1 MNPVLPFKIGK
12 PTVLLW
18 DGWWQGN
25 ICLFLPSHKFHPH
38 GQAWLS
44 GSSITFLCFNTFW
57 KSLQQL
63 TKWMEVVR
71 HRTSGKVLS
80 HRHILR
86 VTDDDDDCCLWS
98 EVCQHRDH
106 CGSVCGHCSLEARA
120 GGWER
125 DWHGLGTE
133 YSSDPAQEDQNRLLG
148 AGTEHRGAG
157 VATSGWEPGSS
168 KWRLIVR
175 EVSTEP
181 GPDRAAAANPDQRGE
196 RGNWPVQAAGGG
208 PGLSGHQKW
217 MRGARPSQ
225 AGAGR
230 RIQQVTIRW
239 LERGEERVTNL
250 GITRLLPWWP
260 ASLLASVAI
269 SAILISG
276 RHQWLEPG
284 DHTGAVKTR
293 DKTSNC
299 FHPRSILSSIRSEL
313 VAAGMGEERVG
324 PALKWSE
331 VQTRNSGAGCRPPV
345 PAVLSFLLV
354 MSCLANILACHFTKN
369 SVPRSGA
376 GRILISV
383 ADAN

>member
-1 MNPVLPFKIGK
+1 M
-12 PTVLLW
+12 LLW

-86 VTDDDDDCCLWS
+86 VTDDDDCWLWMS

-106 CGSVCGHCSLEARA
+106 SGSVCGHCSLEARV

-133 YSSDPAQEDQNRLLG
+133 YSSQLRPGEDQNRLLG

-175 EVSTEP
+175 EVSREP

-196 RGNWPVQAAGGG
+196 RGNWHRLLAAAPVRPSEVDERSETK
-208 PGLSGHQKW
+208 PGRGWAEDPASHDKMTREGRGKGHQ
-217 MRGARPSQ
+217 
-225 AGAGR
+225 
-230 RIQQVTIRW
+230 
-239 LERGEERVTNL
+239 
-250 GITRLLPWWP
+250 
-260 ASLLASVAI
+260 
-269 SAILISG
+269 
-276 RHQWLEPG
+276 PG
-284 DHTGAVKTR
+284 DHQAAALMAG
-293 DKTSNC
+293 
-299 FHPRSILSSIRSEL
+299 LSP
-313 VAAGMGEERVG
+313 G
-324 PALKWSE
+324 
-331 VQTRNSGAGCRPPV
+331 
-345 PAVLSFLLV
+345 
-354 MSCLANILACHFTKN
+354 
-369 SVPRSGA
+369 
-376 GRILISV
+376 
-383 ADAN
+383 